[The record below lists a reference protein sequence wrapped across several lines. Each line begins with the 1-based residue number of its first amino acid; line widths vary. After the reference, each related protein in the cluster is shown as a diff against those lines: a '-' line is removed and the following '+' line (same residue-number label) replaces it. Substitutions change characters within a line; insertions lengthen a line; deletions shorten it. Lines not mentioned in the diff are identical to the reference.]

1 MTALELI
8 LARSLVSSLELAAVL
23 FDAEQSIVFF
33 NEAAGELVGVPFEET
48 GPMSQA
54 DWQARFGP
62 LGADGRPV
70 PADQLALTAALRD
83 GRPAHA
89 RLRVRLGERERA
101 LEASGLPLVGPRGYQ
116 GALVVLW
123 PPGAGAGGA

>member
-1 MTALELI
+1 MSALELI

-23 FDAEQSIVFF
+23 FDAEQSVVFF
-33 NEAAGELVGVPFEET
+33 NDAAGELVAARFEET
-48 GPMSQA
+48 GPMSLA

-62 LGADGRPV
+62 LSREGVPV
-70 PADQLALTAALRD
+70 PADELPLTSALRE

-89 RLRVRLGERERA
+89 RVRIRLGERERE

-123 PPGAGAGGA
+123 PPGALAEGA

>member
-23 FDAEQSIVFF
+23 FDAELSIVFF
-33 NEAAGELVGVPFEET
+33 NEAAGELVGARFEET
-48 GPMSQA
+48 GPMAQA

-62 LGADGRPV
+62 LDTDGRPV
-70 PADQLALTAALRD
+70 PADELALVAALRD

-89 RLRVRLGERERA
+89 RLRVRLGERERP

-123 PPGAGAGGA
+123 PPDAPAGTA

>member
-23 FDAEQSIVFF
+23 FDAEMAIVFF
-33 NEAAGELVGVPFEET
+33 NDAAGELVGARFEET
-48 GPMSQA
+48 GPMAQA
-54 DWQARFGP
+54 EWQTRFGP
-62 LGADGRPV
+62 LGIDGRPV
-70 PADQLALTAALRD
+70 PADQLALVAALRD

-89 RLRVRLGERERA
+89 RLNVRLAERERK

-123 PPGAGAGGA
+123 PPGAPGGGA